1 MKEAGLIGASMI
13 LLNAAIWRNSALC
26 RQDLKQPPILMG
38 HRANEILDFL
48 YLPFDHS
55 LALEIITAGK

>member
-1 MKEAGLIGASMI
+1 MI

-26 RQDLKQPPILMG
+26 RQDLKQPPILIG